1 MYLIHLLNVRKF
13 YIEIVF
19 ITYIIILQQR
29 DVILI
34 NQHLREDL
42 DNMKEFFNK
51 LLTGMSLGIVV
62 CLIPNA
68 LVGEIL
74 KLIIPYAPFFEKIL
88 TTSIVVMSLLPVI
101 IGVMVGIQF
110 KLTPIQT
117 CSVGL
122 AAFVGSGV
130 TTVMQDG
137 SLTIAGIGTVI
148 NIALTTAIAV
158 LFVQFLDAKLKDWTL
173 LAMPALTI
181 FIPGLIGLATL
192 PYVKSG
198 SLLIGEGIMYLTDL
212 QPIVMGALIA
222 MIFSVLIL
230 SPISTIGVAT
240 VIMLSGIGAGAANLG
255 VCASGVGM
263 CIASFRANN
272 FGTAIAH
279 IASAKIQ
286 MRNFFMKP
294 KIAFPMIIT
303 AAILGG
309 LAGVFQIEGTPY
321 SAGFGLAGF
330 IGPLK
335 YLNIVGWNANSII
348 VSLVLF
354 FALPIILNLVF
365 LKLFETKLKW
375 FNSADYKVNYE

>member
-1 MYLIHLLNVRKF
+1 
-13 YIEIVF
+13 
-19 ITYIIILQQR
+19 
-29 DVILI
+29 
-34 NQHLREDL
+34 
-42 DNMKEFFNK
+42 MKDFFNK

-74 KLIIPYAPFFEKIL
+74 KLIIPYAPFLETVLNVSVI
-88 TTSIVVMSLLPVI
+88 VMSLLPVV
-101 IGVMVGIQF
+101 IGVMAGIQF

-122 AAFVGSGV
+122 AAFIGSGV
-130 TTVMQDG
+130 TTIAEDG
-137 SLTIAGIGTVI
+137 TFTIAGIGTVI

-158 LFVQFLDAKLKDWTL
+158 LFVQFLGSKLKEWTL

-181 FIPGLIGLATL
+181 FIPGIIGLSIL
-192 PYVKSG
+192 PYVKNG

-263 CIASFRANN
+263 CIASYRANN

-294 KIAFPMIIT
+294 KIAFPMILT
-303 AAILGG
+303 AGILGALG
-309 LAGVFQIEGTPY
+309 GVFEIIGTPY

-330 IGPLK
+330 VGPLK
-335 YLNIVGWNANSII
+335 YLNLVGWNLESII
-348 VSLVLF
+348 ISATLF
-354 FALPIILNLVF
+354 IALPVILNLVF
-365 LKLFETKLKW
+365 LKLFEAKLLW
-375 FNSADYKVNYE
+375 VTFDDYKVNYE

>member
-1 MYLIHLLNVRKF
+1 
-13 YIEIVF
+13 
-19 ITYIIILQQR
+19 
-29 DVILI
+29 
-34 NQHLREDL
+34 
-42 DNMKEFFNK
+42 MKEFFNK

-74 KLIIPYAPFFEKIL
+74 KLLIPYAPFLETIL
-88 TTSIVVMSLLPVI
+88 NVSIIVMSLLPVI
-101 IGVMVGIQF
+101 IGVMIGIQF

-122 AAFVGSGV
+122 AAFIGSGV
-130 TTVMQDG
+130 TTVATDG
-137 SLTIAGIGTVI
+137 TMTIAGIGTVI
-148 NIALTTAIAV
+148 NIGLTAALAV
-158 LFVQFLDAKLKDWTL
+158 LFVQWLGTRLKDWTL

-181 FIPGLIGLATL
+181 FLPGIIGLSIL
-192 PYVKSG
+192 PYVKNS
-198 SLLIGEGIMYLTDL
+198 SLIIGEGIMYVTSL
-212 QPIVMGALIA
+212 QPIVMGAIIA

-263 CIASFRANN
+263 CIASYRANN

-294 KIAFPMIIT
+294 KIAFPMILT
-303 AAILGG
+303 AGILGG
-309 LAGVFQIEGTPY
+309 LGGLFQVIGTPY

-330 IGPLK
+330 VGPLK
-335 YLNIVGWNANSII
+335 YLNLVGWNTESII
-348 VSLVLF
+348 ISITLF
-354 FALPIILNLVF
+354 IALPIILNLVF
-365 LKLFETKLKW
+365 LKLFEAKLKW
-375 FNSADYKVNYE
+375 LKYEDYKVTYE

>member
-1 MYLIHLLNVRKF
+1 
-13 YIEIVF
+13 
-19 ITYIIILQQR
+19 
-29 DVILI
+29 
-34 NQHLREDL
+34 
-42 DNMKEFFNK
+42 MKEFFNK

-74 KLIIPYAPFFEKIL
+74 KLIIPYAPFL
-88 TTSIVVMSLLPVI
+88 QTVLNVSIIVMSLLPVV
-101 IGVMVGIQF
+101 IGVMAGIQF

-122 AAFVGSGV
+122 AAFIGSGV
-130 TTVMQDG
+130 TTITEDG
-137 SLTIAGIGTVI
+137 TFTIAGIGTVI
-148 NIALTTAIAV
+148 NIAITTAIAI
-158 LFVQFLDAKLKDWTL
+158 LFVQFLGSRLKEWTL

-181 FIPGLIGLATL
+181 FIPGIIGLSIL
-192 PYVKSG
+192 PYVKNG

-212 QPIVMGALIA
+212 QPVIMGALIA

-263 CIASFRANN
+263 CIASYRANN

-294 KIAFPMIIT
+294 KIAFPMILT
-303 AAILGG
+303 AAILGALG
-309 LAGVFQIEGTPY
+309 GVFEVIGTPY

-330 IGPLK
+330 VGPLK
-335 YLNIVGWNANSII
+335 YLDLVGWNLESII
-348 VSLVLF
+348 ISSTLF
-354 FALPIILNLVF
+354 IALPVVLNLVF
-365 LKLFETKLKW
+365 LKLFEVKLCW
-375 FNSADYKVNYE
+375 LSSEDYKVNYE